1 MGTCPRRA
9 TICTSRA
16 RPHLG
21 KSEPGNVCLELHEP
35 GNAGLPQVQQLV
47 ELRAVERGALA
58 GALDLHDAPVARA
71 HEVEVHLGM
80 GVGGPRLGGA
90 VKQRLDEGLLMVAFS
105 WKAGR
110 IIAPSPFAQA
120 ST

>member
-1 MGTCPRRA
+1 MKVRIIGTEVVLQR
-9 TICTSRA
+9 
-16 RPHLG
+16 
-21 KSEPGNVCLELHEP
+21 
-35 GNAGLPQVQQLV
+35 
-47 ELRAVERGALA
+47 
-58 GALDLHDAPVARA
+58 DADDRHVVD
-71 HEVEVHLGM
+71 HIQDVHLGM